1 VANQGVVEL
10 RPPKEKS
17 PLAIRA
23 DSKKFQPVGHGF
35 EAVCSGDARFDFAR
49 KTFVNFNHFRAA
61 RADQMMVMP
70 VIAFAD
76 EFESRRAVAKV
87 KPFHHAHFLKQVHC
101 AVNGRQI
108 ALAFGY
114 GGENFPVRQR
124 MGVSAQNFQDRLAR
138 TGNFVRLPAQTTR
151 QCGQFLPLVRMGTG
165 ADFHYPSK
173 ITPAIPKN
181 KFKCKSLATHSRKKS
196 RPTANAAEWRIQSLH
211 QQHLARALDGAGQLA
226 LIMRGHPRVFARQD
240 AALICHILP
249 EQIGVFE
256 IERVN
261 GEVNLRF
268 RPRRAIF
275 RLVTRPTAV
284 PFVCIGFA
292 WHGYLISR

>member
-70 VIAFAD
+70 VIALAD
-76 EFESRRAVAKV
+76 KLESRRAVAKV

-101 AVNGRQI
+101 AVNGGQI
-108 ALAFGY
+108 APAFGY

-124 MGVSAQNFQDRLAR
+124 MGVPAQNFQDRLAR
-138 TGNFVRLPAQTTR
+138 AGDFARLPAQTTR
-151 QCGQFLPLVRMGTG
+151 QRGQFLPLVRMGTG
-165 ADFHYPSK
+165 ADFHYSSK
-173 ITPAIPKN
+173 VTLAISKS
-181 KFKCKSLATHSRKKS
+181 KFPIKCKSLATRSRKKKPPDCKCN
-196 RPTANAAEWRIQSLH
+196 RTAENRLLH
-211 QQHLARALDGAGQLA
+211 QQHLARAFDGAGQLA
-226 LIMRGHPRVFARQD
+226 LIMRGHPGVFARQD
-240 AALICHILP
+240 TALIGHILP
-249 EQIGVFE
+249 EQIGVLE

-261 GEVNLRF
+261 GEVNLRL
-268 RPRRAIF
+268 RPLYAIF
-275 RLVTRPTAV
+275 RPVT
-284 PFVCIGFA
+284 
-292 WHGYLISR
+292 

>member
-1 VANQGVVEL
+1 VEL

-76 EFESRRAVAKV
+76 ELESRCAVAKV
-87 KPFHHAHFLKQVHC
+87 KPLHHAHFLKQVHC

-138 TGNFVRLPAQTTR
+138 TRDFTRLPAQTTR
-151 QCGQFLPLVRMGTG
+151 QCGQFLPLVRMGTSAG
-165 ADFHYPSK
+165 FHYPSK
-173 ITPAIPKN
+173 ITPAIPKASSN
-181 KFKCKSLATHSRKKS
+181 ANRLQPIPAKK
-196 RPTANAAEWRIQSLH
+196 AARLQTPRSGEIQSLH
-211 QQHLARALDGAGQLA
+211 QQHLARALDGAAQLA
-226 LIMRGHPRVFARQD
+226 LIMRGHPGIFARQD
-240 AALICHILP
+240 AALIGHILP